1 MWQLFWRIILRWQ
14 YHNVHCDFQ
23 KVTVKFNRRRI
34 NGEPFG
40 GQLIKAPCFTRA
52 TVRLLCGAVR
62 VGKPAE
68 PACKSSYM
76 YISEVREVSGYGSCG
91 TKCGKAHQSTIW
103 GIDESINGTGLPKR
117 ACKKMPV
124 PFRHWHFISIQ
135 GKIDAYSRKAQKER
149 KVRLYEVTQVF
160 RMGNGILF
168 CHDDDHRL

>member
-1 MWQLFWRIILRWQ
+1 MW
-14 YHNVHCDFQ
+14 D
-23 KVTVKFNRRRI
+23 
-34 NGEPFG
+34 
-40 GQLIKAPCFTRA
+40 
-52 TVRLLCGAVR
+52 VR
-62 VGKPAE
+62 VGKPVE

-76 YISEVREVSGYGSCG
+76 LYIR
-91 TKCGKAHQSTIW
+91 KAHQSTIW
-103 GIDESINGTGLPKR
+103 GIDESINGTVLPKR

-135 GKIDAYSRKAQKER
+135 GKIDTYSCKAQKER

>member
-1 MWQLFWRIILRWQ
+1 MKTFWRIILRWQ

-40 GQLIKAPCFTRA
+40 VQLIKAPCFTRA

-76 YISEVREVSGYGSCG
+76 LYIR
-91 TKCGKAHQSTIW
+91 KAHQSTIW
-103 GIDESINGTGLPKR
+103 GIDESINGTGLLKR
-117 ACKKMPV
+117 NCKKMPM

-135 GKIDAYSRKAQKER
+135 GKIDVYSCKAQKER

-160 RMGNGILF
+160 RMGNGILL